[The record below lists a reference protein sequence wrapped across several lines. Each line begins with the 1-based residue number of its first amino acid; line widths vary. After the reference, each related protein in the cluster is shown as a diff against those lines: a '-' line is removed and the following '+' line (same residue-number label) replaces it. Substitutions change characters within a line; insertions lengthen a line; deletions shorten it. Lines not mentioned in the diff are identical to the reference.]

1 MKLAF
6 WLFLL
11 LLVTNGLSAF
21 LGNELGRK
29 IGKRKLSIFALRP
42 KHSSTFLTI
51 LLGMT
56 LSLGAMGLW
65 LGLDSDARSHLLF
78 PENAAEQQL
87 ANYQD
92 HLATANRTLQ
102 RLRSQQAKLMPAP
115 AAEAPAAPI
124 QLAQLRPTPAEQGRL
139 APSAPTAQVALATT
153 QPPIA
158 ATTRVKTTVS
168 APPMRTARLAPPA
181 KITLKSSPAAPSAP
195 APVSET
201 LPVRLVAQQNDL
213 LFSFEVPGAQSESAS
228 RAIVSEVLKM
238 TEQYAR
244 ELGVEPQDSSIHILP
259 QELEQAIRQ
268 LQQPSAF
275 ALQVKVAQD
284 THTRQPLPIHLTLQ
298 TSASDSFDPH
308 DLLEK
313 ERLGGNETRAVLQQG
328 MQEAIAQ
335 TIRQKQD
342 QGLRVAEYKPTPHSE
357 GKLFSAPVETWRNA
371 EVPVRFSNVIHRNA
385 TIYGTITTQASAL
398 DPDAE
403 DSKIE

>member
-65 LGLDSDARSHLLF
+65 LGLDSGARSHLLF

-87 ANYQD
+87 AHYQD
-92 HLATANRTLQ
+92 HLATANRNLQ
-102 RLRSQQAKLMPAP
+102 RLRAQRAP
-115 AAEAPAAPI
+115 LAPI
-124 QLAQLRPTPAEQGRL
+124 PPVIAASSASTVPLQLAQQRPPSAEQPRPVAPAQITL
-139 APSAPTAQVALATT
+139 ATRPVTPTARA
-153 QPPIA
+153 
-158 ATTRVKTTVS
+158 KTEVT

-181 KITLKSSPAAPSAP
+181 KVSQSSSPAAPSAP
-195 APVSET
+195 ALAAED

-244 ELGVEPQDSSIHILP
+244 ELGVEPQDSSIRILP

-308 DLLEK
+308 ELLEK
-313 ERLGGNETRAVLQQG
+313 ERLGGHETRAVLQQG

-342 QGLRVAEYKPTPHSE
+342 QGLRVADYKPTTRSE
-357 GKLFSAPVETWRNA
+357 GSLFSAPVETWRNA
-371 EVPVRFSNVIHRNA
+371 EVPVRFSNVVHRNA
-385 TIYGTITTQASAL
+385 TIYGTITTQPSL
-398 DPDAE
+398 LNPPLEDP
-403 DSKIE
+403 KIE